1 MNLTGSKI
9 DGTRIDGSL
18 DKLFRDLEKIRDMG
32 AKAVELPIHG
42 LDAIFNGKLRRER
55 LEKIVNILGNFEFQY
70 SIHSP
75 NPLNLMDMDLPEL
88 HKDVLLATLE
98 FARIIRAKIVVLH
111 PGRFLPEE
119 RFFIY
124 PVKNPNLS
132 QKKKMLEKEAV
143 ILQSAARQ
151 YPDIFI
157 ALENARP
164 YLDLSPY
171 TYAESIQELKT
182 QVINI
187 NRENVKINLDFG
199 HLYMTSVFYQYD
211 LMDAVIDIRDL
222 VVHTHV
228 HDNFGRAVH
237 HYEKIQTH
245 QLPFG
250 RGDSHMPPG
259 FGDLPIKKI
268 IKTLLPDYKG
278 MFMLELR
285 SRYFND
291 IKESCNKIKSIVDQC
306 F

>member
-1 MNLTGSKI
+1 
-9 DGTRIDGSL
+9 
-18 DKLFRDLEKIRDMG
+18 
-32 AKAVELPIHG
+32 
-42 LDAIFNGKLRRER
+42 
-55 LEKIVNILGNFEFQY
+55 
-70 SIHSP
+70 
-75 NPLNLMDMDLPEL
+75 
-88 HKDVLLATLE
+88 
-98 FARIIRAKIVVLH
+98 
-111 PGRFLPEE
+111 
-119 RFFIY
+119 
-124 PVKNPNLS
+124 
-132 QKKKMLEKEAV
+132 
-143 ILQSAARQ
+143 
-151 YPDIFI
+151 
-157 ALENARP
+157 
-164 YLDLSPY
+164 
-171 TYAESIQELKT
+171 
-182 QVINI
+182 
-187 NRENVKINLDFG
+187 
-199 HLYMTSVFYQYD
+199 MTSVFYQYD